1 MSNPVQAGSKL
12 NSFNNRTAREIERL
26 SNLPFAL
33 WES

>member
-1 MSNPVQAGSKL
+1 MSNPVLAGSKL
-12 NSFNNRTAREIERL
+12 DSLNNGTAREIERL